1 MGLNTNLEK
10 NFGWL
15 AFPGL
20 IRIVAMLQCVVFAL
34 LIIKPEAYDFFIIT
48 DEGLSKGQYWRL
60 ISWIFFPIVYPT
72 PGALSLINVLFM
84 VITVRIAF
92 LFSDS
97 IEHAWGEVR
106 TSCYLYGTFICQ
118 TAIYWVFRDSFPLL
132 GGNMLLYYSL
142 FFVFATLYPNFEF
155 ALMMILPIKV
165 WILALLSLLILISS
179 AIKFPLLFIVYGISF
194 LPYLIWVIPRLF
206 GWTKGRR
213 KLAARQVKFQSLSKQ
228 ANSQTLHECVVC
240 KRTEKSDPDLEFR
253 VAEDGEEYCLDHLPR

>member
-34 LIIKPEAYDFFIIT
+34 LVIKPEAYDFFIIT
-48 DEGLSKGQYWRL
+48 HEGLAKGQYWRL
-60 ISWIFFPIVYPT
+60 TSWIFYPIVTPT
-72 PGALSLINVLFM
+72 PGTFSLVNVLFM

-106 TSCYLYGTFICQ
+106 TSFYLYGTFICQ
-118 TAIYWVFRDSFPLL
+118 TAIFWFFGSSFP
-132 GGNMLLYYSL
+132 GIGSMLLYYSL
-142 FFVFATLYPNFEF
+142 FFVFATLFPHFEF
-155 ALMMILPIKV
+155 ALMMVLPVKV
-165 WILALLSLLILISS
+165 WILALLALLILISH
-179 AIKFPLLFIVYGISF
+179 AIKLPLLFIVYGIAF

-206 GWTKGRR
+206 GWSKDRR
-213 KLAARQVKFQSLSKQ
+213 KLAARQVKFQSLSKG
-228 ANSQTLHECVVC
+228 AGSQTLHECVVC

-253 VAEDGEEYCLDHLPR
+253 VAEDGEEYCLDHLNP